1 MGTLT
6 KDLDRPGPRESDWT
20 DWLCEHTSEV
30 SLDRLIPPDSR
41 VVVVAPHPDDELL
54 GIGGI
59 LANAVAAHRPLS
71 IIAVTDGTASH
82 PGSRIWTPR
91 RLAITRR
98 RESRRGLARLGA
110 ASAHIVRLGFEDGHV
125 ARREATLERVLR
137 RRLIRGDVV
146 FTTWRDDGHP
156 DHEAVGRAAERASR
170 ANGCTLIEVPVWTWT
185 WSHPGD
191 RRVPWSRACKVA
203 LDERTVESKRAG
215 IAAHR
220 TQMRADAS
228 SGRPPVLGPAS
239 VKRFLR
245 MFEVVLR

>member
-1 MGTLT
+1 LT
-6 KDLDRPGPRESDWT
+6 KNLDRPGPRESEWT
-20 DWLCEHTSEV
+20 DWLRGHTPDV
-30 SLDRLIPPDSR
+30 SLDQLIPPDSR

-59 LANAVAAHRPLS
+59 LANAVAAHRPMA

-82 PGSRIWTPR
+82 PGSRIWSPR
-91 RLAITRR
+91 RLAIARR
-98 RESRRGLARLGA
+98 RESRHGLARLG
-110 ASAHIVRLGFEDGHV
+110 IDGGRIMRLGLEDGQV
-125 ARREATLERVLR
+125 SRREASLERMLR
-137 RRLIRGDVV
+137 RRLVRDDVV

-156 DHEAVGRAAERASR
+156 DHEAVGRATERACR

-191 RRVPWSRACKVA
+191 SRVPWSRACKVA
-203 LDERTVESKRAG
+203 LDERTVATKRAG

-220 TQMRADAS
+220 SQIRADVS
-228 SGRPPVLGPAS
+228 SGRPPVLGPAN